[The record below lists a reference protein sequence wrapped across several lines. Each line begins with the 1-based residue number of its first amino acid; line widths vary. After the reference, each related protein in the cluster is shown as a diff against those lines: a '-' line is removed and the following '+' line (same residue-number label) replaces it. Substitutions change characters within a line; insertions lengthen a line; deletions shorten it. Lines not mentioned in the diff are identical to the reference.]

1 MVEPGPP
8 QEGSRGTLLQRP
20 LAGAPERPLAHE
32 PGHLLPGITP
42 GQASRQVEPPSH
54 FGSVQHREVVVQV
67 VVPERAQEE
76 TLGLQGRTARRSGL
90 HRPIVASAH
99 RCWWT
104 LRMAEMQLESPVT
117 GVVWKVVATPG
128 AVVAAG
134 DTVLIMESMKMEIP
148 IESPEDA
155 TVTLLHVAEGD
166 QVSED
171 DVVATIQTV

>member
-1 MVEPGPP
+1 
-8 QEGSRGTLLQRP
+8 
-20 LAGAPERPLAHE
+20 
-32 PGHLLPGITP
+32 
-42 GQASRQVEPPSH
+42 
-54 FGSVQHREVVVQV
+54 
-67 VVPERAQEE
+67 
-76 TLGLQGRTARRSGL
+76 
-90 HRPIVASAH
+90 
-99 RCWWT
+99 
-104 LRMAEMQLESPVT
+104 MAEMQLESPVT

-148 IESPEDA
+148 VASPEDA